1 MNLNRRNLTTFT
13 SILLL
18 LVALSAS
25 VLAQDTTEDA
35 ELIPVRIGAIEGA
48 SQAYIPR
55 IIDEYGLDTKYG
67 LDFILTPLTA
77 TGQQWTGLRGGEFD
91 ITTGSFLDLLRQ
103 REAGL
108 EARAVRGFLRFSNPI
123 VTTVDAPYDSLES
136 LAGVVVGTPNTTLL
150 DWLIIRAAG
159 VELSGFDIEVEA
171 QVVNS
176 SPPLIAEL
184 LRTGELDAA
193 LQFTS
198 NTYGPVAA
206 GEQRIII
213 TVPELLEAAGFD
225 PDAFY
230 LTYNLADRF
239 VEEHPEA
246 VPGVIAAIN
255 EAIEILQ
262 TDDEVWPELAALSGI
277 TDEEILATYII
288 SEREAFNTTFSED
301 KLEST
306 QALIDSLVAL
316 VGEEVVGVTEVDAEA
331 FDFAAY
337 EAAVELSAAEE

>member
-1 MNLNRRNLTTFT
+1 MTPSRHSLTVLL
-13 SILLL
+13 SLL
-18 LVALSAS
+18 LVVVALSTA
-25 VLAQDTTEDA
+25 VLAQDTAPEET

-48 SQAYIPR
+48 SQTYIPR
-55 IIDEYGLDTKYG
+55 LIDQLGIDTKYG

-77 TGQQWTGLRGGEFD
+77 TGQQWTGLRSNEFD

-108 EARAVRGFLRFSNPI
+108 EARAVRSFLRFSNPI
-123 VTTVDAPYDSLES
+123 VTLPDAPYDSLES
-136 LAGVVVGTPNTTLL
+136 LSGTVVGTPNTTLL

-159 VELSGFDIEVEA
+159 VEISGFDLEQEA
-171 QVVNS
+171 NVVNA
-176 SPPLIAEL
+176 SPPLISEL

-206 GEQRIII
+206 GEQRII
-213 TVPELLEAAGFD
+213 TSVPVLLEEAGFD

-239 VEEHPEA
+239 AEEHPEA
-246 VPGVIAAIN
+246 VPAIIAAIN
-255 EAIEILQ
+255 EAIEVLQ
-262 TDDEVWPELAALSGI
+262 TDDSVWPELAALSGI
-277 TDEEILATYII
+277 EDEDILAAYIV
-288 SEREAFNTTFSED
+288 SERQAFNTVFSEE

-306 QALIDSLVAL
+306 QALVDSLVAL
-316 VGEEVVGVTEVDAEA
+316 VGEEVVGVTVVDPEA
-331 FDFAAY
+331 FDFASY
-337 EAAVELSAAEE
+337 EAALALAGE

>member
-1 MNLNRRNLTTFT
+1 MNTVRNRFTVLLT
-13 SILLL
+13 IALLIA
-18 LVALSAS
+18 ALSAQ
-25 VLAQDTTEDA
+25 VLAQDATEEAD
-35 ELIPVRIGAIEGA
+35 LIPVRIGAIEGA

-55 IIDEYGLDTKYG
+55 IIDEFGLDTKYG

-77 TGQQWTGLRGGEFD
+77 TGQQWTGLRSGDFD

-123 VTTVDAPYDSLES
+123 VTLADAPYDSLQS
-136 LAGVVVGTPNTTLL
+136 LEGVVVGTPNTTLL

-159 VELSGFDIEVEA
+159 VELADFDIELKA

-198 NTYGPVAA
+198 NTYGPLAA
-206 GEQRIII
+206 GEQRII
-213 TVPELLEAAGFD
+213 TRVPQLLEEAGFD
-225 PDAFY
+225 PDSFY

-239 VEEHPEA
+239 AEEHPEA

-255 EAIEILQ
+255 EAVEILL
-262 TDDEVWPELAALSGI
+262 TDDTVWPELAALSGI
-277 TDEEILATYII
+277 TDEAILETYIA
-288 SEREAFNTTFSED
+288 SEREAFTTTFSED

-306 QALIDSLVAL
+306 QALVDSLVAL
-316 VGEEVVGVTEVDAEA
+316 VGEEVVGVTEVDPSA
-331 FDFAAY
+331 FDFASY
-337 EAAVELSAAEE
+337 EAALELSGE